1 MKIKNLEQ
9 AQEFLFQYIPKEK
22 QKTFPGSLGLERTK
36 YFLKLLGDPQNKL
49 KVIHIAGTSGKGST
63 AYLTSLLL
71 YSLGFRVGL
80 HISPH
85 LVDIRERFQISGRMI
100 SKEEFSSYLNEIV
113 PVIFK
118 VGKSKFGELT
128 YFEILVG
135 LAFYIFF
142 KKHVDYAVMET
153 GMGGWYDATNAV
165 QRKDK
170 LVILTKIGL
179 DHTEI
184 LGKTISK
191 IAYQKAKIIQEK
203 NVVFSAIQEPA
214 AKRVIESLGKGK
226 KAKIFFIKNKLNYQ
240 LGLIGSHQ
248 AENASLALATV
259 SYLSKRDKFKLYK
272 NVIAKALK
280 TTSFPGRFEI
290 FKIKN
295 KTVVIDGA
303 HNPQK
308 MQALIK
314 TLREVFPN
322 RKFHF
327 MLAFKKGKDYPDMLH
342 KIIPLSNKITVT
354 SFLKINQ
361 DILPSSV
368 DPWDIKNQIARSGF
382 RNVEVVDN
390 PQEALTQV
398 IGGKENLVVIT
409 GSFYLLATI
418 YKRLSMI

>member
-1 MKIKNLEQ
+1 MKITNLEQ
-9 AQEFLFQYIPKEK
+9 AQEFLFQHIPKKK

-49 KVIHIAGTSGKGST
+49 KIIHIAGTSGKGST

-85 LVDIRERFQISGRMI
+85 LVDIRERFQISGKKI
-100 SKEEFSSYLNEIV
+100 SKEEFSSYLNEIL
-113 PVIFK
+113 PIIFK
-118 VGKSKFGELT
+118 VGKSKYGELT

-142 KKHVDYAVMET
+142 KKRVDYTVMET
-153 GMGGWYDATNAV
+153 GMGGWYDATNV
-165 QRKDK
+165 VSREDK

-179 DHTEI
+179 DHIEI

-191 IAYQKAKIIQEK
+191 IAFQKAKIIQEK
-203 NVVFSAIQEPA
+203 NIVFSTIQKSQ
-214 AKRVIESLGKGK
+214 AKKVIENIAKEK
-226 KAKIFFIKNKLNYQ
+226 KAKIIFIKNKIDYQ

-259 SYLSKRDKFKLYK
+259 SYLSKRDKFRFNKRIVSK
-272 NVIAKALK
+272 VLK
-280 TTSFPGRFEI
+280 SANFPGRFEI

-303 HNPQK
+303 HNSQK
-308 MQALIK
+308 MRALIK

-409 GSFYLLATI
+409 GSFYLLTRI
-418 YKRLSMI
+418 YSGLS